1 MRKRVSLKT
10 VLAFIIVVAAFLF
23 VGCNDNKDTSKPASI
38 QPEVKTIVLFVSD
51 TLPMV
56 PDTVS
61 SGTVAKWSSDNNAVA
76 TIGSDGTVK
85 GISAGQCQITYSSS
99 GNQKQIWRVTVL
111 THAPD
116 YIEENSLKI
125 SVVEFHS
132 IMPRPIA
139 SLGVPKEDFDAE
151 MKWLY
156 DNGYSSLTLGELY
169 EHLATNTPFPK
180 KSVVITLDDGYADN
194 YYNAYPVL
202 QKYGLHAT
210 VFMITGNINKPDYLT
225 SAQIKEISD
234 SGVISVEDHTVT
246 HPEYINKMSY
256 DAQYKEL
263 LDSKNALESITGKKV
278 EYIAYPY
285 GRYNADTIK
294 AAQEIGYK
302 MGFQMDSGQGGL
314 INSAYEYPRI
324 FVKRDLKEFIKL
336 VQGS

>member
-1 MRKRVSLKT
+1 MKKKVFLKT
-10 VLAFIIVVAAFLF
+10 VLAFIIVVVVVFF
-23 VGCNDNKDTSKPASI
+23 VGCNDNKNTSKPTSA
-38 QPEVKTIVLFVSD
+38 QPEVKLAALFVGD

-56 PDTVS
+56 PDLS
-61 SGTVAKWSSDNNAVA
+61 GSGTTVKWSSDNIAVA
-76 TIGSDGTVK
+76 TIGSDGAVK

-111 THAPD
+111 THAPT

-132 IMPRPIA
+132 IMPRPSA

-151 MKWLY
+151 MKWLH
-156 DNGYSSLTLGELY
+156 DNGYSSLTMGELY
-169 EHLATNTPFPK
+169 EHLATHTPFPK

-246 HPEYINKMSY
+246 HPKYLNKMSY
-256 DAQYKEL
+256 AAQYKEL
-263 LDSKNALESITGKKV
+263 RDSKDTIEKITGKKV

-285 GRYNADTIK
+285 GCYNADTIK